1 MLKIRL
7 DDSCPYCGNLAV
19 YRSQPETWL
28 ARVCLL
34 LPLELV
40 RCHGCMRQHYRPL
53 LSPAPECPSRSTEAI
68 HPNPNYGKQTT
79 SDGVL
84 FDDGAEQIETR
95 VLIPSTAAVK
105 VSEGC
110 ECDRSNQK
118 RPLPVLGVLGRKR
131 FHECGEDSWLLSGSG
146 FR

>member
-1 MLKIRL
+1 MPKIRL

-53 LSPAPECPSRSTEAI
+53 LSPAPEFPSRSTEAI
-68 HPNPNYGKQTT
+68 HSNPNYGKQTT
-79 SDGVL
+79 SATD
-84 FDDGAEQIETR
+84 ET
-95 VLIPSTAAVK
+95 V
-105 VSEGC
+105 
-110 ECDRSNQK
+110 
-118 RPLPVLGVLGRKR
+118 
-131 FHECGEDSWLLSGSG
+131 
-146 FR
+146 

>member
-40 RCHGCMRQHYRPL
+40 RC
-53 LSPAPECPSRSTEAI
+53 
-68 HPNPNYGKQTT
+68 
-79 SDGVL
+79 GVL

-110 ECDRSNQK
+110 ECDCSNQK
-118 RPLPVLGVLGRKR
+118 RPLPVLGVLVRKR